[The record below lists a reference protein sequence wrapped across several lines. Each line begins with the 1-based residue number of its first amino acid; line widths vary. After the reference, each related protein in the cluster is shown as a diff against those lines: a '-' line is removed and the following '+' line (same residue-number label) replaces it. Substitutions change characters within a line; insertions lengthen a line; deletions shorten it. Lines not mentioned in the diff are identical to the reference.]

1 MGRYR
6 RQIQKRKKPKT
17 RKHQKQNIQ
26 KTFKLSFER
35 EEEDIEPE
43 EIINKSILQQNNFK
57 LD

>member
-6 RQIQKRKKPKT
+6 RQIQKIKKPKT

-26 KTFKLSFER
+26 KAFKLSFER

>member
-6 RQIQKRKKPKT
+6 RQIQKIKKSKT